1 MPGHGPVLVCA
12 PRSPWRRVFGFA
24 LVCLAVERSAGRGR
38 TRAPARSR
46 MALIVLAAGL
56 LAAPL
61 MVPPAAMSED
71 VRRRLAAGD
80 VVVTHELPPGAS
92 NTALGGTAVA
102 IMRAAPEQ
110 VWRVIVDYRGHPRY
124 YPRVTAAEV
133 VESDERHVVVR
144 YQVTVHPFSFGF
156 YMDKFPVPA
165 GAGSNG
171 ISPTGVRMVSSA
183 RTRATGRSTRRRA
196 STRVLSLTPLPCAPC
211 CRPSSPAQPS
221 APASRRR

>member
-1 MPGHGPVLVCA
+1 
-12 PRSPWRRVFGFA
+12 
-24 LVCLAVERSAGRGR
+24 
-38 TRAPARSR
+38 

-156 YMDKFPVPA
+156 YMDKFPDPRRRRVEWHLA
-165 GAGSNG
+165 D
-171 ISPTGVRMVSSA
+171 
-183 RTRATGRSTRRRA
+183 GRSHGLFRENSGYWQVDEAAAVDASVVTYAIAVRTLLPAFLTGAAERA
-196 STRVLSLTPLPCAPC
+196 SLTETVMALRKLVEPH
-211 CRPSSPAQPS
+211 Q
-221 APASRRR
+221 